1 MNLENLK
8 EHITKDSIVDSTEL
22 GTEALKIPQIHGKY
36 INLLTDLK
44 LLLTKQNQEYAILR
58 LRKWKIYTGKA
69 SKEEL
74 ELWKEDPF
82 DLDILKTDV
91 DKFMDADQQLT
102 DLKLKIALSETKI
115 KMVEE
120 FLKSLNNRNFMIR
133 SAIDWQKM
141 MNGIV

>member
-8 EHITKDSIVDSTEL
+8 EHITKDSVVDSTEL

-82 DLDILKTDV
+82 ELDILKTDV
-91 DKFMDADQQLT
+91 DKFMDADPQLT
-102 DLKLKIALSETKI
+102 DLKLKIALSETKV

-120 FLKSLNNRNFMIR
+120 FLKSLNNRNFVIR